1 MRMKITLIASL
12 VLSACPAFAQTIPT
26 SDLIAE
32 ADLFIN
38 GYQFEKALTVMDR
51 AADSLDVTLLRRKG
65 YCYSRLGNY
74 TEAIAAYEAVS
85 MKDSLDREALYR
97 LGELYSVNDQFDE
110 SRTCYEKLIRLDSA
124 NSFYYKK
131 YAEVAVKAGDVITA
145 IGKYL
150 QTVRLNPR
158 DVEAYGKFA
167 DLLIDAEQYHFAD
180 SMLTAVLST
189 MESNQLR
196 LLLARA
202 NLAEENHEAVVS
214 NVERVLAAGDTTV
227 TCARLLGISYF
238 HLERYGKVIPFMEFL
253 LSKGLKADWIYYFLG
268 ASYQQVN
275 EPLKAIEFLSLAIEE
290 GISDNIGTY
299 YTQLGMAYEDAKDF
313 RNAIRN
319 YKAAYETSKADILLY
334 HLARNYDVYYKDKT
348 QAQVYYRRY
357 LNSDDT
363 IKLAKEYSR
372 HRLNALTGGR

>member
-1 MRMKITLIASL
+1 MKIAMIASL
-12 VLSACPAFAQTIPT
+12 VLSACAVFAQTITTPEV
-26 SDLIAE
+26 IAE
-32 ADLFIN
+32 ADRLIN
-38 GYQFEKALTVMDR
+38 GYQFEKALTVIDG
-51 AADSLDVTLLRRKG
+51 AQDSLDVTLLQRKG

-74 TEAIAAYEAVS
+74 AGAIAAYEAVR

-97 LGELYSVNDQFDE
+97 LGQLYSINDQYDQ
-110 SRTCYEKLIRLDSA
+110 SRICYEKLIRVDSV
-124 NSFYYKK
+124 NSFYFKQ
-131 YAEVAVKAGDVITA
+131 YAEVAVKAGDVMTA

-150 QTVRLNPR
+150 QAVRLNPR
-158 DVEAYGKFA
+158 DMEAYAKFA

-180 SMLTAVLST
+180 SMLTSVLSGV
-189 MESNQLR
+189 ESNQLR

-214 NVERVLAAGDTTV
+214 NVERVLAAGDTSV
-227 TCARLLGISYF
+227 TSARLLGISYF
-238 HLERYGKVIPFMEFL
+238 HLERYGKVIPCMEFL

-275 EPLKAIEFLSLAIEE
+275 DPLKAIEFLNLAIEE

-319 YKAAYETSKADILLY
+319 YKSAYETSKADILLY

-348 QAQVYYRRY
+348 QAQVYYKRY
-357 LNSDDT
+357 LDSDDT
-363 IKLAKEYSR
+363 IKLAKDYSR
-372 HRLNALTGGR
+372 HRLNALSDAR

>member
-1 MRMKITLIASL
+1 MKITITASL
-12 VLSACPAFAQTIPT
+12 LLSACAVLAQTIPT
-26 SDLIAE
+26 SEVIAE
-32 ADLFIN
+32 ADLLID
-38 GYQFEKALTVMDR
+38 GYQFEKALAIMDR
-51 AADSLDVTLLRRKG
+51 AQDSLDVSLLQRKG

-74 TEAIAAYEAVS
+74 AEAITAYEAVR
-85 MKDSLDREALYR
+85 MTDLLDREALYR
-97 LGELYSVNDQFDE
+97 LGQLYSVNDQYDQ
-110 SRTCYEKLIRLDSA
+110 SRVCYEKLIRLDSA
-124 NSFYYKK
+124 NSFYYKE
-131 YAEVAVKAGDVITA
+131 YAAVALKAGDVVTA
-145 IGKYL
+145 MGKYL

-158 DVEAYGKFA
+158 DVEAYAKFA
-167 DLLIDAEQYHFAD
+167 DLLIDAEQVHFAD
-180 SMLTAVLST
+180 SMLTAVLSAV
-189 MESNQLR
+189 ENNQLR

-214 NVERVLAAGDTTV
+214 NVERVLATGDTTV
-227 TCARLLGISYF
+227 TSARLLGISYF
-238 HLERYGKVIPFMEFL
+238 HLERYGKVIPCMEFL

-348 QAQVYYRRY
+348 QAQVYYKRY
-357 LNSDDT
+357 LESDDT
-363 IKLAKEYSR
+363 IKLAKDYSR
-372 HRLNALTGGR
+372 HRLNALTDGR